1 MEPLAPMLLRPIAK
15 ARAWGGRT
23 FVQHGKFPAP
33 PADTPPIGESW
44 ELADLPGAD
53 AASCSRIEAGAHAG
67 SNLRE
72 AIRVD
77 ERRIMGRATLSEHAC
92 FPLLVKFLD
101 AAENLSIQVH
111 PSPAFAAANPGAH
124 LKTETWFVL
133 EAAPDARIWRGVK
146 HGVSRAQFAQQLR
159 EGRDIVPLL
168 VEITVRAGDC
178 IEMPSGLVHALGA
191 GITVAEIQT
200 PSDTTFRMWD
210 WGRSDPARPL
220 HIEQALECVLLGD
233 DQQIERLD
241 APPHQPELAGERIA
255 ITGLVRTD
263 YFDVERWSVSSRVTI
278 EHGTAGVPISW
289 TVLAGE
295 VHIPGIAR
303 PLRAGG
309 TILIPAESAPW
320 EAVAGPQGVQLLVTT
335 LPAPDLM
342 QRSQGGLR
350 LA

>member
-23 FVQHGKFPAP
+23 FVQHGKFTAP

-67 SNLRE
+67 SSLRE
-72 AIRVD
+72 AIRAD

-200 PSDTTFRMWD
+200 PSDTTFRVFD
-210 WGRSDPARPL
+210 WNRNDPARKL
-220 HIEQALECVLLGD
+220 HLDEALACIAFDGDQALPSIPVVHASQAPAIVTRQFRTTQLSRTPHYR
-233 DQQIERLD
+233 IERLE
-241 APPHQPELAGERIA
+241 ALERA
-255 ITGLVRTD
+255 DLPVITHDRPSCWMVLTGR
-263 YFDVERWSVSSRVTI
+263 VSI
-278 EHGTAGVPISW
+278 E
-289 TVLAGE
+289 
-295 VHIPGIAR
+295 
-303 PLRAGG
+303 
-309 TILIPAESAPW
+309 
-320 EAVAGPQGVQLLVTT
+320 GPQPVTAEAWRTLLVPAAAEGLPAKFDAGTT
-335 LPAPDLM
+335 LLRVSLPDPM
-342 QRSQGGLR
+342 DRWI
-350 LA
+350 A

>member
-23 FVQHGKFPAP
+23 FVQHGKFTAP

-67 SNLRE
+67 SSLRE
-72 AIRVD
+72 AIRAD

-200 PSDTTFRMWD
+200 PSDTTFRVFD
-210 WGRSDPARPL
+210 WHRNDPGRPL
-220 HIEQALECVLLGD
+220 HVEDALACIQFGAAQGLDRFPVRNAAELPAVTTRQFRTTLLSRTEHYR
-233 DQQIERLD
+233 IERLEALED
-241 APPHQPELAGERIA
+241 AETTVITHQRPACWMVLEGRVRFGGAQPVEAGPWRTLLVPAASE
-255 ITGLVRTD
+255 GLSARLD
-263 YFDVERWSVSSRVTI
+263 R
-278 EHGTAGVPISW
+278 GTV
-289 TVLAGE
+289 V
-295 VHIPGIAR
+295 
-303 PLRAGG
+303 LRA
-309 TILIPAESAPW
+309 
-320 EAVAGPQGVQLLVTT
+320 AV
-335 LPAPDLM
+335 PDPM
-342 QRSQGGLR
+342 DRW

>member
-15 ARAWGGRT
+15 ARAWGGWT
-23 FVQHGKFPAP
+23 FVQHGKFTAP

-67 SNLRE
+67 SSLRE
-72 AIRVD
+72 AIRAD

-200 PSDTTFRMWD
+200 PSDTTFRVFD
-210 WGRSDPARPL
+210 WNRNDPARKL
-220 HIEQALECVLLGD
+220 HLDEALACIAFDGDQALPSIPVVHASEAPAIVTRQFRTTQLSRTPHYR
-233 DQQIERLD
+233 IERLEALERAD
-241 APPHQPELAGERIA
+241 LPVITHDRPSCWMVLTGRVSIEGPQPVTAEAWRTL
-255 ITGLVRTD
+255 LVPAAA
-263 YFDVERWSVSSRVTI
+263 E
-278 EHGTAGVPISW
+278 G
-289 TVLAGE
+289 
-295 VHIPGIAR
+295 
-303 PLRAGG
+303 LRAKFDAG
-309 TILIPAESAPW
+309 TILLRVS
-320 EAVAGPQGVQLLVTT
+320 V
-335 LPAPDLM
+335 PDPM
-342 QRSQGGLR
+342 DRWI
-350 LA
+350 A